1 MKKRSKASERLESAF
16 RRHGGVLRTS
26 EALKLGVH
34 PQTLYALRDE
44 GRLTRLDR
52 GLYTLAD
59 APEPANPDLIVVARR
74 VPRGVVCLL
83 SALAFH
89 ELTTQLPHQ
98 VHIALRR
105 GTKSPRLSHPPLR
118 VFRFSGLAFS
128 QGVETHRIDGSE
140 IRVYAPAKTMA
151 DCFKFRNQIGLDV
164 ALEALRDC
172 WRKKLCTM
180 DDLWKNARICRVANV
195 MRPYLESLV

>member
-1 MKKRSKASERLESAF
+1 MKKRSKASARLESAF

-26 EALKLGVH
+26 EALKLGIH

-59 APEPANPDLIVVARR
+59 APESANPDLIVVARR
-74 VPRGVVCLL
+74 VPKGILCLL

-98 VHIALRR
+98 VHIALPR
-105 GTKSPRLSHPPLR
+105 GTKSPRLLHPPLR

-128 QGVETHRIDGSE
+128 RGVEKHRIDGSE
-140 IRVYAPAKTMA
+140 IRIYTPAKTVA

-164 ALEALRDC
+164 ALEALRGC
-172 WRKKLCTM
+172 WRRKLCTM
-180 DDLWKNARICRVANV
+180 DDLWKYARICRVANV